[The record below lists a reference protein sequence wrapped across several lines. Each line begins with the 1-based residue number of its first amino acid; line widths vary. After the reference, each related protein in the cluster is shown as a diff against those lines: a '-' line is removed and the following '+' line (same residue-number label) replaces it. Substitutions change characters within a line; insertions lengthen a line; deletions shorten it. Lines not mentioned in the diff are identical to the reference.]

1 MYTAQAV
8 IRESLANKVKAV
20 LANTEDADRKAA
32 CQNWLDTFNDGEANK
47 AATKALVANLEA
59 KVCCDNV
66 ADILSKK
73 EYLSKKSVWIFG
85 GDGWAYDIGF
95 GGVDHVL
102 ASNKDVNVFVFDT
115 EVYSNTGGQASN
127 ASNIGQVA
135 QFAASG
141 KGDQEEVPV

>member
-1 MYTAQAV
+1 METTACD
-8 IRESLANKVKAV
+8 E
-20 LANTEDADRKAA
+20 RKAA

-47 AATKALVANLEA
+47 AATKALIENLEA
-59 KVCCDNV
+59 KVCCDTV

-102 ASNKDVNVFVFDT
+102 ASNKDVNPLHSKGLSRVF
-115 EVYSNTGGQASN
+115 SNTTVQKHQ
-127 ASNIGQVA
+127 I
-135 QFAASG
+135 F
-141 KGDQEEVPV
+141 GDQLSL